1 MARKEFNNLPEIKD
15 SKWYGLTKKQWIW
28 TVISLVFIGILLNI
42 ITVLTVYYGFCGETP
57 TIHVHEMLIPVNRTE
72 ARQNPDNLN
81 QNRSAL
87 SMIKGRNAN
96 ATAERINNTT
106 DAPCPTQPPAIN
118 CSPQPICKEGLPPTC
133 PPTKLCDCPT
143 CVTCHV
149 CTTTTIPPIF
159 HTMLEK
165 EIVGMRPFDLLRGEP
180 PGTHFSPNAKYGVGS
195 YERLQVAMN
204 LMENFFERYYKLLT
218 KRSCTNDMRRICL
231 PCRNRYQY
239 LGCIY
244 NGHLAGQ
251 AEEGDKLGPYANNTM
266 QKWINMKTYS
276 TSFSGKWGKDFWNRL
291 SVKDFYNIGYFD
303 FKNSMTLMTHPTHAT
318 NPRDGVLC
326 TPCDDGRGLSSY
338 AACLANKEKNKPDW
352 HWENHTLYAQLT

>member
-1 MARKEFNNLPEIKD
+1 MVRKEFNNLPEIKD
-15 SKWYGLTKKQWIW
+15 SKWYGLTKRQWIW

-149 CTTTTIPPIF
+149 CTTTTIPPILP
-159 HTMLEK
+159 TMLEK
-165 EIVGMRPFDLLRGEP
+165 EMVGMRPFDLLRGEP
-180 PGTHFSPNAKYGVGS
+180 PGTPFSPNAKYGVGS
-195 YERLQVAMN
+195 YERLQVAMD
-204 LMENFFERYYKLLT
+204 LMENFFEKYYQILT
-218 KRSCTNDMRRICL
+218 LRSCTNDVRRICL

-239 LGCIY
+239 LDCIY
-244 NGHLAGQ
+244 NGHLVGQ
-251 AEEGDKLGPYANNTM
+251 AEEGEILVPYEDLEYLFNAYTL
-266 QKWINMKTYS
+266 I
-276 TSFSGKWGKDFWNRL
+276 TSETGRWGKDFTL
-291 SVKDFYNIGYFD
+291 SVKHFYDIGYFD
-303 FKNSMTLMTHPTHAT
+303 FKKSMTLLTHPTHST
-318 NPRDGVLC
+318 NPRDVVFC

-338 AACLANKEKNKPDW
+338 ATCLANKEENKPDW
-352 HWENHTLYAQLT
+352 HWDNHTLYAQLT